1 MSAYKFRPGQTVTI
15 VRSPNISNARGSF
28 TIVSILPEEHGT
40 HQYRVKSVTDGHLR
54 VVMESEI
61 V

>member
-1 MSAYKFRPGQTVTI
+1 MNVHKFQIGQTVR
-15 VRSPNISNARGSF
+15 VVPSQYISNARGDF
-28 TIVSILPEEHGT
+28 KIVCVLPEEHGMR
-40 HQYRVKSVTDGHLR
+40 QYRVKSISDGHLR